1 MIENTMIKK
10 ELASF
15 IEARVQEF
23 GQIPASRK
31 EILEKVA
38 GYVKS
43 KVGENHPARLTFIC
57 THNSRRSHIS
67 QIWAQVAAYYYG
79 IDNIQTYSGGT
90 EATAFNPNAV
100 KAMREAGLEIT
111 VIEDGNNPL
120 YAVKYA
126 DDAPVMT
133 VYSKIYDEGENPTS
147 DFAAIMTCSHADEN
161 CPFIPG
167 ASLRIPVT
175 YEDPKSFDGTPQQ
188 DQAYAERTRQ
198 IAGEMFYLFSK
209 VKS

>member
-1 MIENTMIKK
+1 MIKSTLINK
-10 ELASF
+10 ELESF
-15 IEARVQEF
+15 IIARVQEF
-23 GQIPASRK
+23 DQIPGSRQ

-38 GYVKS
+38 DYVKS
-43 KVGENHPARLTFIC
+43 KVEQSQPVRLVFIC

-79 IDNIQTYSGGT
+79 VAHVETFSGGT

-100 KAMREAGLEIT
+100 KAMQEAGLDIT
-111 VIEDGNNPL
+111 VTEHLDNPL
-120 YAVKYA
+120 YAIKYA
-126 DDAPVMT
+126 ADAPVMT
-133 VYSKIYDEGENPTS
+133 AYSKTYDEGENPTS

-175 YEDPKSFDGTPQQ
+175 YEDPKNFDGTPEQ
-188 DQAYAERTRQ
+188 DQAYAEKSRQ
-198 IAGEMFYLFSK
+198 IAREMFYLFSK
-209 VKS
+209 V